1 MAKPNLI
8 AGLSDKQQ
16 NSMMN
21 VKRDEVCVA
30 LSRFI
35 DLRVRKIRLTCVSE
49 VFLCFLDTM
58 VYVLFCFIDPSVKK
72 IRNEAGE
79 EN

>member
-1 MAKPNLI
+1 
-8 AGLSDKQQ
+8 
-16 NSMMN
+16 MMD

-35 DLRVRKIRLTCVSE
+35 DLRVRKIRLTGVSE
-49 VFLCFLDTM
+49 VLLCFLDTM
-58 VYVLFCFIDPSVKK
+58 VCVLFCFIDPSVKK